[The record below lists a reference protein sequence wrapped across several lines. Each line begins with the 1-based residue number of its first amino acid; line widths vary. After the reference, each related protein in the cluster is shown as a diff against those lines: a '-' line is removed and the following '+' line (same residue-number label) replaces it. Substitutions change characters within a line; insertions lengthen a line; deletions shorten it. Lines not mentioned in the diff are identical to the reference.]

1 MIKGDRPQPPS
12 SQPHRTEVERRN
24 VKQGE
29 VLLNLWTGILSKYRT
44 TLHHFPT
51 VGAQGIAPSNAEEA
65 HPVFPMDKFLLDTWF
80 PVEQQRIV
88 MTELLRRVGLTRIRA
103 DYFLQLWVY
112 LLVKQNQEKTPALKS
127 PLLQLKLLT
136 EPMICTHREA
146 ANLFYGEKDQG
157 SDRAAGLMLD
167 KLTALGLIRKSF
179 DGNTTRIE
187 ILPIPE
193 LLSAPQAHPSIA
205 AVKPDA
211 FDPRCDAIPVAHLLA
226 TNYNWMNR
234 NLHATPH
241 RIAKL
246 LRSWN
251 QQYPTGMRVLRRI
264 DNQNPV
270 GFYLLYPVASDSEA
284 NFFQAPNRGLHFSSE
299 NEIDPFVM
307 AQAGDQNCLAVY
319 IRSWV
324 IDAPYIQPYQA
335 HFLQDAQQVLHQMK
349 QDFPKLCD
357 LYSMIMHPTYEALAA
372 SLGFQKM
379 RNAPSSIYW
388 MYLALDRFLALSLQL
403 LP

>member
-1 MIKGDRPQPPS
+1 MD
-12 SQPHRTEVERRN
+12 E
-24 VKQGE
+24 
-29 VLLNLWTGILSKYRT
+29 
-44 TLHHFPT
+44 FPL
-51 VGAQGIAPSNAEEA
+51 E
-65 HPVFPMDKFLLDTWF
+65 TWF
-80 PVEQQRIV
+80 SQDQQRIV
-88 MTELLRRVGLTRIRA
+88 MAELLQRVGLTRIRA
-103 DYFLQLWVY
+103 DYFLRLWVY
-112 LLVKQNQEKTPALKS
+112 LLVKQGQCKSLKLKP
-127 PLLQLKLLT
+127 PLLRLEMLEESVT
-136 EPMICTHREA
+136 CTHREA

-167 KLTALGLIRKSF
+167 KLAALGLIRKSF

-193 LLSAPQAHPSIA
+193 ILSTPQPHPSIA
-205 AVKPDA
+205 DAKPDA

-246 LRSWN
+246 LRSWS
-251 QQYPTGMRVLRRI
+251 QQYSTGMRVLRRT

-284 NFFQAPNRGLHFSSE
+284 NFFQDPTRGLHFSTGS
-299 NEIDPFVM
+299 EIDPFRM
-307 AQAGDQNCLAVY
+307 AELGDRSCLAVY

-324 IDAPYIQPYQA
+324 IDAPYIQPCQA
-335 HFLQDAQQVLHQMK
+335 PFLQDAQKVMHQMK
-349 QDFPKLCD
+349 QDFPNLCD

-379 RNAPSSIYW
+379 RNSPSSIYW
-388 MYLALDRFLALSLQL
+388 MYLALDRFLALPLE
-403 LP
+403 

>member
-1 MIKGDRPQPPS
+1 MNEFS
-12 SQPHRTEVERRN
+12 
-24 VKQGE
+24 
-29 VLLNLWTGILSKYRT
+29 
-44 TLHHFPT
+44 
-51 VGAQGIAPSNAEEA
+51 
-65 HPVFPMDKFLLDTWF
+65 LDTWF
-80 PVEQQRIV
+80 PIKQQRIV
-88 MTELLRRVGLTRIRA
+88 ITELLRRVGLTRLRA
-103 DYFLQLWVY
+103 EYFLRLWVY
-112 LLVKQNQEKTPALKS
+112 LLVKQTPALK
-127 PLLQLKLLT
+127 PPILHLDLLL
-136 EPMICTHREA
+136 EPISCTHREA

-167 KLTALGLIRKSF
+167 KLTALGLICKSF

-193 LLSAPQAHPSIA
+193 ILSAPQAHPGIA
-205 AVKPDA
+205 KAQPDA

-246 LRSWN
+246 LRHWN
-251 QQYPTGMRVLRRI
+251 HQYSAGMRVLRRI

-270 GFYLLYPVASDSEA
+270 GFYLLYPVVSDSEA
-284 NFFQAPNRGLHFSSE
+284 NFFQDPNRGLHFSTGS
-299 NEIDPFVM
+299 EIDPFIM
-307 AQAGDQNCLAVY
+307 ALPGDQDCLAVY

-324 IDAPYIQPYQA
+324 IDAPYIQSCQA
-335 HFLQDAQQVLHQMK
+335 DFLQDAQQVLHHMK
-349 QDFPKLCD
+349 QDFPNLCD

-388 MYLALDRFLALSLQL
+388 MYLALDRFLALSLE
-403 LP
+403 

>member
-1 MIKGDRPQPPS
+1 MDEFPS
-12 SQPHRTEVERRN
+12 ETWLSQ
-24 VKQGE
+24 
-29 VLLNLWTGILSKYRT
+29 
-44 TLHHFPT
+44 
-51 VGAQGIAPSNAEEA
+51 
-65 HPVFPMDKFLLDTWF
+65 D
-80 PVEQQRIV
+80 QQRIV
-88 MTELLRRVGLTRIRA
+88 ITELLRRVGLTRIRA
-103 DYFLQLWVY
+103 EYFLRLWVY
-112 LLVKQNQEKTPALKS
+112 LLVKQGQSEIPKLKP
-127 PLLQLKLLT
+127 PLLHLVLPA

-167 KLTALGLIRKSF
+167 KLAALGLIRKSF

-193 LLSAPQAHPSIA
+193 LLSTPQARANIA
-205 AVKPDA
+205 EAKPDA

-246 LRSWN
+246 LRSWS
-251 QQYPTGMRVLRRI
+251 QEYSTGMRVLRRI

-270 GFYLLYPVASDSEA
+270 GFYLLYPVASDSET
-284 NFFQAPNRGLHFSSE
+284 NFFQDPNRGLHFSSG
-299 NEIDPFVM
+299 NEIDPFIM
-307 AQAGDQNCLAVY
+307 AQPGDQSCLAVY

-335 HFLQDAQQVLHQMK
+335 HFLQDAQQVMHQMK
-349 QDFPKLCD
+349 QDFPNLCD

-379 RNAPSSIYW
+379 RNSPSSIYW
-388 MYLALDRFLALSLQL
+388 MYLALDRFLALSL
-403 LP
+403 

>member
-1 MIKGDRPQPPS
+1 MDEFPLQTWL
-12 SQPHRTEVERRN
+12 SQ
-24 VKQGE
+24 
-29 VLLNLWTGILSKYRT
+29 
-44 TLHHFPT
+44 
-51 VGAQGIAPSNAEEA
+51 
-65 HPVFPMDKFLLDTWF
+65 D
-80 PVEQQRIV
+80 QQRIV
-88 MTELLRRVGLTRIRA
+88 ITELLRRVGLTRIRA
-103 DYFLQLWVY
+103 EYFLRLWVY
-112 LLVKQNQEKTPALKS
+112 LLVKQGQSEIPKLKP
-127 PLLQLKLLT
+127 PLLHLVLPA

-167 KLTALGLIRKSF
+167 KLAALGLIHKSF

-193 LLSAPQAHPSIA
+193 LLSTPQSCASIA
-205 AVKPDA
+205 EAKPDA

-246 LRSWN
+246 LRSWS
-251 QQYPTGMRVLRRI
+251 QEYSTGMRVLRRI

-284 NFFQAPNRGLHFSSE
+284 NFFQDPNRGLHFSSGS
-299 NEIDPFVM
+299 EIDPFIM
-307 AQAGDQNCLAVY
+307 AQPGDQSCLAVY

-335 HFLQDAQQVLHQMK
+335 HFLQDAQQVMHQMK
-349 QDFPKLCD
+349 QDFPNLCD

-379 RNAPSSIYW
+379 RNSPSSIYW
-388 MYLALDRFLALSLQL
+388 MYLALDRFLALSL
-403 LP
+403 

>member
-1 MIKGDRPQPPS
+1 
-12 SQPHRTEVERRN
+12 
-24 VKQGE
+24 
-29 VLLNLWTGILSKYRT
+29 
-44 TLHHFPT
+44 
-51 VGAQGIAPSNAEEA
+51 
-65 HPVFPMDKFLLDTWF
+65 MDEFFLEKWF
-80 PVEQQRIV
+80 PQDRQRDV

-103 DYFLQLWVY
+103 EYFLRLWVY
-112 LLVKQNQEKTPALKS
+112 LLVKQSQGKVPVLKP
-127 PLLQLKLLT
+127 PLLHLELLA
-136 EPMICTHREA
+136 EPTICTHREA

-167 KLTALGLIRKSF
+167 KLAALGLIRKSF

-193 LLSAPQAHPSIA
+193 ILSDPQAQSSIA
-205 AVKPDA
+205 EAKPDV

-246 LRSWN
+246 LRSWS

-264 DNQNPV
+264 DNQNPI
-270 GFYLLYPVASDSEA
+270 GFYLLYPVASDSEV
-284 NFFQAPNRGLHFSSE
+284 NFFQDPNRGLHFSTGS
-299 NEIDPFVM
+299 EIDPFTM
-307 AQAGDQNCLAVY
+307 AQPGDRSCLAVF

-324 IDAPYIQPYQA
+324 IDAPYIQPCQA
-335 HFLQDAQQVLHQMK
+335 HFLQDAQQVMHQMK
-349 QDFPKLCD
+349 QDFPNLCD
-357 LYSMIMHPTYEALAA
+357 LYSMVMHPTYEALAA

-379 RNAPSSIYW
+379 RNSPSSIYW
-388 MYLALDRFLALSLQL
+388 MYLALDRFLALSL
-403 LP
+403 

>member
-1 MIKGDRPQPPS
+1 
-12 SQPHRTEVERRN
+12 
-24 VKQGE
+24 
-29 VLLNLWTGILSKYRT
+29 
-44 TLHHFPT
+44 
-51 VGAQGIAPSNAEEA
+51 
-65 HPVFPMDKFLLDTWF
+65 MDKIPLELWF
-80 PVEQQRIV
+80 PPDQQRVV
-88 MTELLRRVGLTRIRA
+88 MTELLQRVGLTRIRA
-103 DYFLQLWVY
+103 EYFIRLWIH
-112 LLVKQNQEKTPALKS
+112 LLVKETQGNNPAAKP
-127 PLLQLKLLT
+127 PLPRLELLS
-136 EPMICTHREA
+136 EPVICTYREA

-157 SDRAAGLMLD
+157 SDRAAGLMID
-167 KLTALGLIRKSF
+167 KLTALGLIRKFF

-193 LLSAPQAHPSIA
+193 LLSAPQTRSIA
-205 AVKPDA
+205 EVKPDA

-246 LRSWN
+246 LRSWS
-251 QQYPTGMRVLRRI
+251 QQYPTGMRVLRRL

-270 GFYLLYPVASDSEA
+270 GFYLLYPVDSSSEA
-284 NFFQAPNRGLHFSSE
+284 NFFQDPNRGLHFSSE
-299 NEIDPFVM
+299 SEIDPFVM
-307 AQAGDQNCLAVY
+307 AQPGAPECLAIY

-324 IDAPYIQPYQA
+324 IDAPYLHPHQA

-349 QDFPKLCD
+349 QDFPNLCD

-388 MYLALDRFLALSLQL
+388 MYLALDRFLALEIPVPSLPKQSG
-403 LP
+403 

>member
-1 MIKGDRPQPPS
+1 MDEFS
-12 SQPHRTEVERRN
+12 LETWLSQ
-24 VKQGE
+24 
-29 VLLNLWTGILSKYRT
+29 
-44 TLHHFPT
+44 
-51 VGAQGIAPSNAEEA
+51 
-65 HPVFPMDKFLLDTWF
+65 D
-80 PVEQQRIV
+80 QQRIV
-88 MTELLRRVGLTRIRA
+88 IIELLRRVGLTRIRA
-103 DYFLQLWVY
+103 EYFLRLWVY
-112 LLVKQNQEKTPALKS
+112 LLVKQGQSEIPKLKP
-127 PLLQLKLLT
+127 PLLHLVLPA

-146 ANLFYGEKDQG
+146 ANLFYREKDQG

-167 KLTALGLIRKSF
+167 KLAALGLIRKSF

-193 LLSAPQAHPSIA
+193 ILSTPQAHASIA
-205 AVKPDA
+205 KVKPDA

-246 LRSWN
+246 LRSWS
-251 QQYPTGMRVLRRI
+251 QEYSTGMRVLRRI

-284 NFFQAPNRGLHFSSE
+284 NFFQDPNRGLHFSTGS
-299 NEIDPFVM
+299 EIDPFIM
-307 AQAGDQNCLAVY
+307 AQPGDQSCLAVY

-324 IDAPYIQPYQA
+324 IDAPYIQPNQA
-335 HFLQDAQQVLHQMK
+335 HFLQDAQQVMHQMK
-349 QDFPKLCD
+349 QDFPNLCD

-379 RNAPSSIYW
+379 RNSPSSIYW
-388 MYLALDRFLALSLQL
+388 MYLALDRFLALSL
-403 LP
+403 

>member
-1 MIKGDRPQPPS
+1 M
-12 SQPHRTEVERRN
+12 HR
-24 VKQGE
+24 
-29 VLLNLWTGILSKYRT
+29 L
-44 TLHHFPT
+44 FP
-51 VGAQGIAPSNAEEA
+51 VGAQCIAPFSAEEA
-65 HPVFPMDKFLLDTWF
+65 YPVSPMDKFLLDTWF
-80 PVEQQRIV
+80 PVEQQRVV

-103 DYFLQLWVY
+103 DYFLQLWIY
-112 LLVKQNQEKTPALKS
+112 LLVKQTPALKP
-127 PLLQLKLLT
+127 PLLRLELLT

-205 AVKPDA
+205 VVKPDA

-234 NLHATPH
+234 HLHATPH

-284 NFFQAPNRGLHFSSE
+284 NFFQDPNRGLHFSSE
-299 NEIDPFVM
+299 HEIDPFVM
-307 AQAGDQNCLAVY
+307 AQAGDRSCLAVY

-335 HFLQDAQQVLHQMK
+335 HLLQDAQQVMHQMK
-349 QDFPKLCD
+349 QDFPNLCD

-379 RNAPSSIYW
+379 RNSPSSIYW
-388 MYLALDRFLALSLQL
+388 MYLALDRFLALSL
-403 LP
+403 